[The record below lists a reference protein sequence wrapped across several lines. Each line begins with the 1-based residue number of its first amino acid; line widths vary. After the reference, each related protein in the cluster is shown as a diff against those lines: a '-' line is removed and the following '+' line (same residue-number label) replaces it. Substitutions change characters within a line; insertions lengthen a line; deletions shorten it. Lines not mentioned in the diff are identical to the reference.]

1 MVGTRAAMIAYVF
14 PGQGAQFVG
23 MGGEM
28 FAAWPEARDVAEEV
42 AEAANVDLLRLMA
55 EGPTDVLTMTRHAQ
69 LALLACGMAAARVLR
84 GLGAPAPD
92 VVAGHSLGEYTAV
105 QVAGGLDVTAV
116 ARLVSV
122 RGHAMAEA
130 PAGTMAAVLG
140 MDDSNLGQLC
150 SEAPSTVVLANRN
163 APGQS
168 VISGTA
174 EGIAWVSREGSAR
187 GARRILPLQ
196 VSGAFHSPLMAAA
209 LDPLSRALAQAPW
222 QPLACPVVHNVD
234 ATANTDAA
242 MLADRLGRQLAAG
255 VDWVGCVRTMSA
267 MGVTTFVEL
276 GAGKTLSGLIRK
288 ILPETRLLS
297 AATPAELYAV
307 AATLT
312 GVGVPA

>member
-1 MVGTRAAMIAYVF
+1 MIAYVF

-28 FAAWPEARDVAEEV
+28 FAAWPEAHAVAQEV
-42 AEAANVDLLRLMA
+42 AEASGLDLLRLMT
-55 EGPTDVLTMTRHAQ
+55 EGPPDALTMTRHAQ
-69 LALLACGMAAARVLR
+69 LALLACGVAAARVLR
-84 GLGAPAPD
+84 SLGAPAPD

-105 QVAGGLDVTAV
+105 QVAGGLEVAAA

-122 RGHAMAEA
+122 RGQAMAEA

-140 MDDSNLGQLC
+140 MEDAVLEQLC
-150 SEAPSTVVLANRN
+150 REAPPTVVLANRN

-174 EGIAWVSREGSAR
+174 EGIAWVAREGVAR
-187 GARRILPLQ
+187 GARRVLPLQ
-196 VSGAFHSPLMAAA
+196 VSGAFHSPLMAGA
-209 LDPLSRALAQAPW
+209 LAPLSRALAQAPW
-222 QPLACPVVHNVD
+222 HPLACPVVHNVD
-234 ATANTDAA
+234 AAANTDAA
-242 MLADRLGRQLAAG
+242 QLADRLGRQLAAG

-288 ILPETRLLS
+288 ILPEARVLS
-297 AATPAELYAV
+297 AATPGELRAV
-307 AATLT
+307 AAALT
-312 GVGVPA
+312 DAGVAA